1 MIKLVFPA
9 GDDRG
14 ETLIET
20 LISIVLLGI
29 LGIAVLD
36 GMIVLSKS
44 AALYD
49 RQASAFKNQRGW
61 AEDLSGN
68 YPDPG
73 CPSPLPTR
81 TFSSTDVGTMTA
93 CSVAAAGVLEM
104 TIIVTSTSENTTDEN
119 KRFKTTPLDV
129 LVVTR

>member
-1 MIKLVFPA
+1 MTGLA
-9 GDDRG
+9 GRAGGDRG

-61 AEDLSGN
+61 AEELSAAS
-68 YPDPG
+68 YSA
-73 CPSPLPTR
+73 CPSSPLPTK
-81 TFSSTDVGTMTA
+81 TFYSTDAGTMTA
-93 CSVAAAGVLEM
+93 CSVAATGVLKM
-104 TIIVTSTSENTTDEN
+104 TIRVTSATGN
-119 KRFKTTPLDV
+119 KTFTTTPLDV
-129 LVVTR
+129 LVMTS

>member
-1 MIKLVFPA
+1 MIKRAFPA

-14 ETLIET
+14 ETLVET

-29 LGIAVLD
+29 LGLAVLD

-61 AEDLSGN
+61 AEVLSGASFN
-68 YPDPG
+68 DCSHVPPM
-73 CPSPLPTR
+73 PS
-81 TFSSTDVGTMTA
+81 SATDVGTMTA
-93 CSVAAAGVLEM
+93 CSAAPGVLRL
-104 TIIVTSTSENTTDEN
+104 TITVTSTGGN
-119 KRFKTTPLDV
+119 KTFTTTPLDV
-129 LVVTR
+129 VVMTP

>member
-1 MIKLVFPA
+1 MKVALPA

-29 LGIAVLD
+29 LGLAVLD
-36 GMIVLSKS
+36 GTIVLSKS

-61 AEDLSGN
+61 AEELSETSHFV
-68 YPDPG
+68 
-73 CPSPLPTR
+73 CPSQLPT
-81 TFSSTDVGTMTA
+81 TTPLSSTDAGTMTA
-93 CSVAAAGVLEM
+93 CSVLATGVLQV
-104 TIIVTSTSENTTDEN
+104 TISVTSTGGN
-119 KRFKTTPLDV
+119 KTFTTTPLDV
-129 LVVTR
+129 LVVTQ

>member
-1 MIKLVFPA
+1 MIKLAGPT

-29 LGIAVLD
+29 LGLAVLD
-36 GMIVLSKS
+36 GTIVLSKS

-61 AEDLSGN
+61 AEELSGN
-68 YPDPG
+68 FTAAYSA
-73 CPSPLPTR
+73 CPSPLPGK
-81 TFSSTDVGTMTA
+81 TFSSTDAGTMTA
-93 CSVAAAGVLEM
+93 CSVAATGVLKM
-104 TIIVTSTSENTTDEN
+104 TISVTSTGGN
-119 KRFKTTPLDV
+119 KTFTTTPLDV